1 MANYDLFEEAI
12 KEDLDEQ
19 ALYSEHYDSVEGM
32 TDLLINSYG
41 WSELYSDFDE
51 DELIEALDIISE
63 QFEADEQQQ
72 LQFDLFGPSNRTLLN
87 GTSLQF
93 FFDLFGYGSQVD
105 ATDILISYLN
115 DLNSGG
121 SQRYQ
126 LYAGDSPADI
136 QFFFESIVK
145 QPALI
150 FQGTFLPTYT
160 KGVPSPTTRASR
172 QRSLNAICVDI
183 DPMPVTSGERHPISP
198 EVLDQFLSACPD
210 DLVPNYIC
218 LTGNGIHLWY
228 IFDSPIQVFSRNST
242 RVRKLNSL
250 ARGLYRC
257 VELIIEGSESEL
269 DFSCCAINH
278 GFRAPGS
285 LTKYNDVVRCF
296 CPEDRVYRRSS
307 RNAAELSRIVAGYLG
322 AEFEKADILL
332 DSDAVWKTRKQIT
345 EEHNAW
351 LEQKMKNPASEA
363 QLEFLFDLEKQGLL
377 KKSEIESLDGI
388 NSLYASE
395 LIRKALARRTDAKES
410 ATTSSYS
417 TWRTKP
423 HSLISGSTGG
433 VYACILNSITEV
445 SVGRRYNSLHMLSG
459 VAYMMIKPGIPK
471 EDVKEDFYKLLDTP
485 WAKAGTP
492 LTERDIKNALGGY
505 NPNNRQTVNSII
517 TTLGFSP
524 FKPPAKR
531 NGRKQ
536 ADHLKLVAENKITKT
551 RTKIIDVLKEKP
563 EATKSEVSRITG
575 LSRPTVTKHWE
586 YCKSQQTEEQS

>member
-1 MANYDLFEEAI
+1 MAEPDLFEKAL
-12 KEDLDEQ
+12 KEDLDRQ
-19 ALYSEHYDSVEGM
+19 VIFNEHQDSVEGM
-32 TDLLINSYG
+32 SDLLINSYG
-41 WSELYSDFDE
+41 WAELYSDFDE
-51 DELIEALDIISE
+51 DELIEAMNVISE
-63 QFEADEQQQ
+63 NFETVETQ
-72 LQFDLFGPSNRTLLN
+72 LQFDIFRQPARTLLN
-87 GTSLQF
+87 GCSLQF
-93 FFDLFGYGSQVD
+93 FFDLFGYGSQID
-105 ATDILISYLN
+105 ATDILISYLS
-115 DLNSGG
+115 DVDSGG
-121 SQRYQ
+121 SQKYQ

-136 QFFFESIVK
+136 EFFFESIIR

-160 KGVPSPTTRASR
+160 KGVPSPTTRLNR

-183 DPMPVTSGERHPISP
+183 DPMPSAGGEHRPITP
-198 EVLDQFLSACPD
+198 DVLDQFLAECPD
-210 DLVPNYIC
+210 DLTPSYIC

-242 RVRKLNSL
+242 RVRKLNAL

-269 DFSCCAINH
+269 DFSCCVLNH

-285 LTKYNDVVRCF
+285 LTKYGDVVRCF
-296 CPEDRVYRRSS
+296 CPEDRVYQRSS
-307 RNAAELSRIVAGYLG
+307 KNAAELSRIVSGYLG
-322 AEFEKADILL
+322 SEFEPSDVLL
-332 DSDAVWKTRKQIT
+332 DSDAIWKSRRQIT

-351 LEQKMKNPASEA
+351 LEQKTKTPASEA
-363 QLEFLFDLEKQGLL
+363 QLEMLFDLERQGLL
-377 KKSEIESLDGI
+377 KKAEVETIDGI

-395 LIRKALARRTDAKES
+395 LIRKALARRTDAKLS

-423 HSLISGSTGG
+423 HSLIAGSTGG
-433 VYACILNSITEV
+433 VYACILNAITEV
-445 SVGRRYNSLHMLSG
+445 SVGRRYNSLHMLAG

-471 EDVKEDFYKLLDTP
+471 EDVRDDFMRLLDTP
-485 WAKAGTP
+485 WAKAGIP

-536 ADHLKLVAENKITKT
+536 SDHLRLVAEKKIDKS
-551 RTKIIDVLKEKP
+551 RIKIVEVLKEKP
-563 EATKSEVSRITG
+563 DASMAEVSRITG
-575 LSRPTVTKHWE
+575 LSRPTVKKHWE
-586 YCKSQQTEEQS
+586 YSKTEAAKLI